1 MTGLGVARDDMRA
14 AELLTEATLSGNV
27 GAKGNLAIM
36 YAHGQGVP
44 HNEALATRWL
54 KSAAI
59 QGDASSQ

>member
-1 MTGLGVARDDMRA
+1 
-14 AELLTEATLSGNV
+14 
-27 GAKGNLAIM
+27 M